1 MMAPPR
7 HGGNFSCTGPSER
20 LASQLDPVALEEK
33 LMSKDKQGRE
43 TKKPKK
49 KVAKANPAAVR
60 AGTVPATTPPA
71 KTR

>member
-1 MMAPPR
+1 
-7 HGGNFSCTGPSER
+7 
-20 LASQLDPVALEEK
+20 
-33 LMSKDKQGRE
+33 MSKDKQGRE